1 MSPDK
6 EPRLGD
12 LLIKEGLV
20 TEADIKKVL
29 AHQKS
34 QGKYVPFGDAC
45 VVLKLI
51 TQSDLNRVLDK
62 YKKRI
67 KIGDLLINLDLITP
81 DELKVALDEQ
91 KASKARLGD
100 ILVKNEKI
108 TEESLIDTLS
118 VQMGIPKIKPD
129 VGLIDKSLLKMVK
142 ETFLKQNEVIPAFR
156 EGNTITAI
164 MSDPLN
170 EDVIRNLNYIYHAQ
184 IETAIAPGS
193 EIQKAIQEYYH
204 PEKTAGRGKESRSDE
219 KVTLTVGDA
228 DSELEDEGNVVSTF
242 NYIMSHAVKDGASD
256 IHIEPRERSIRVRFR
271 VDGILQHK
279 TDLPAS
285 IAQKLISR
293 IKVLSGVDIAE
304 KRRHQDGRIQAR
316 VLGNRVDLRVS
327 VYAAVHGENVVIRV
341 LHRQSSLLNLD
352 QLGLTPANRVRF
364 QKVLDEPS
372 GTILVTGPTGSGK
385 TTTLYAALNYLNDG
399 ERAIITVEDP
409 VEYIMEGI
417 VQGQLDKKV
426 GQNFVDFLRS
436 MMRQDPDV
444 IMLGEIRDATAA
456 EAAVQAA
463 LTGHKV
469 LSTFHS
475 DDATSALLRL
485 MDMGIEAYLVSSTM
499 SSVLSQRLVRILCP
513 SCREA
518 YVPPQALIDAY
529 NFRSIDM
536 SHFTFYR
543 PVGCPECN
551 DIGYRGRTAIHEL
564 LFLNE
569 SVSTALQKQKT
580 AHELRTAARYTADL
594 INMSEDGFY
603 KATKGITSLEEVL
616 RLVSFNESDEESAR
630 SAEEIIAIC
639 EGDTDVQIM
648 PIDLMQPVTQD
659 PIEIKTEP
667 GATAGPIPDG
677 FDREIFRMRLD
688 AATIHNEGEQ
698 IADFFKAYQEILEEL
713 GKSLDSDL
721 LGDFEDFITY
731 TVKRLATSLKAEYV
745 EFCICVK
752 NGEVKILVETMIPQ
766 KVSAPTLKLGQD
778 EGARLLNFLKPHG
791 GQEDRFSNGKPSRQS
806 GRSQRGKGSLVELL
820 RQNGS
825 GPLQSPNRQG
835 ANQSA
840 LFGPQVVERKI
851 KTPTQRARLFRKHV
865 EELELAEHL
874 GGQNSAVE

>member
-1 MSPDK
+1 MSPKK

-12 LLIKEGLV
+12 LLITEGLI
-20 TEADIKKVL
+20 TKADIKKIL
-29 AHQKS
+29 AHQKG
-34 QGKYVPFGDAC
+34 QKNYVPFGDAC
-45 VVLKLI
+45 VELKLI
-51 TQSDLNRVLDK
+51 TQPDLNRVLDK

-91 KASKARLGD
+91 KASKERLGD

-118 VQMGIPKIKPD
+118 VQMGIPKIIPD
-129 VGLIDKSLLKMVK
+129 VELIDRSLLKLVK
-142 ETFLKQNEVIPAFR
+142 EPFLKQNEVIPAFK

-170 EDVIRNLNYIYHAQ
+170 EDTIRNLNYIYHAQ
-184 IETAIAPGS
+184 IEPAIAPGS
-193 EIQKAIQEYYH
+193 EIQAAIKKYYH
-204 PEKTAGRGKESRSDE
+204 PEKAASKKKEARSDE

-228 DSELEDEGNVVSTF
+228 DFELEDEGNVVSTF

-279 TDLPAS
+279 TDLPSS

-316 VLGNRVDLRVS
+316 VLGNRIDLRVS

-352 QLGLTPANRVRF
+352 QLGLSPANRIQF
-364 QKVLDEPS
+364 QKILDQPS
-372 GTILVTGPTGSGK
+372 GTILSTGPTGSGK

-417 VQGQLDKKV
+417 VQGQLDKKI
-426 GQNFVDFLRS
+426 GHSFVEFLRS

-456 EAAVQAA
+456 EAAIQAA

-499 SSVLSQRLVRILCP
+499 SSVLSQRLVRVLCP
-513 SCREA
+513 SCREPH
-518 YVPPQALIDAY
+518 VPTKTLIDTF

-536 SHFTFYR
+536 SQFTFYR

-569 SVSTALQKQKT
+569 PVCTALQKQKT
-580 AHELRTAARYTADL
+580 AHELRTVARYTADL

-616 RLVSFNESDEESAR
+616 RLVYFNESDEESAR
-630 SAEEIIAIC
+630 SAEEIVAIC
-639 EGDTDVQIM
+639 EGETDVEIM
-648 PIDLMQPVTQD
+648 PAELTQPVTKD
-659 PIEIKTEP
+659 PVKIETEP
-667 GATAGPIPDG
+667 VATAEPIPDG

-698 IADFFKAYQEILEEL
+698 IADFFRAYQGILEEL
-713 GKSLDSDL
+713 GKTLDSNL

-731 TVKRLATSLKAEYV
+731 TVKRLATSLKAEFV
-745 EFCICVK
+745 EFCIYVK
-752 NGEVKILVETMIPQ
+752 KNEVKILVETMIPQ
-766 KVSAPTLKLGQD
+766 KVSAPTVKLGQD
-778 EGARLLNFLKPHG
+778 EGARLINFLKPHG
-791 GQEDRFSNGKPSRQS
+791 GQEDRPVTGNLPRQS

-820 RQNGS
+820 RQNEP

-835 ANQSA
+835 AKQSA

-851 KTPTQRARLFRKHV
+851 KTPPQRARLFRKHV